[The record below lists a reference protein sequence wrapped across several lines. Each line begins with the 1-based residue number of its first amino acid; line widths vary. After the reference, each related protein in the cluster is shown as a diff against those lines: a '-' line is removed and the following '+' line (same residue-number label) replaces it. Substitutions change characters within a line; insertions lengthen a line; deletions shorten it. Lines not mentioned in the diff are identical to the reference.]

1 MEAIYSAAARNS
13 GEPDLKR
20 RLRVA
25 HVITRLCK
33 GGAQENTFHSVRLA
47 DKRRFDVD
55 LISGP
60 TAGAEG
66 SIEDAVAAAG
76 IGVVR
81 VPGLVREPAPLKDL
95 AALRRLAR
103 LFRDR
108 RYDIVHTH
116 TSKAGFLGRLAARR
130 AGVPAVMHTPHG
142 NVFDG
147 YFNPLATKLFET
159 MERRAARWCD
169 RIVELTPGGVD
180 EHLRRGIGRPGQF
193 CVIFSG
199 IDLEPFGEAV
209 KRRGKTRRTLGV
221 KPDELLVGGVGRLE
235 PVKGFTYFVDAA
247 RRVLEAVPEAR
258 FVLAGQGSLDGP
270 LRAQA
275 GPLGGRFDFLGPRDD
290 VPDLMAAL
298 DVFVLPSLNEG
309 MGRVLLE
316 AGAAGVAR
324 VAARVGGVPDIVR
337 DGDTGLLV
345 PPRDAEAV
353 AQAVVALAREPDRRK
368 ALGEAAREHVVPEF
382 GLDRM
387 VMRIEA
393 LYEDV
398 IREKRIDI

>member
-1 MEAIYSAAARNS
+1 M
-13 GEPDLKR
+13 
-20 RLRVA
+20 A

-33 GGAQENTFHSVRLA
+33 GGAQENTFQSVRLA
-47 DKRRFDVD
+47 DTRRFDAE

-66 SIEDAVAAAG
+66 SIEGAVAAAG
-76 IGVVR
+76 INVLR
-81 VPGLVREPAPLKDL
+81 VPDLVREPAPLKDL
-95 AALRRLAR
+95 GAMRRLTR
-103 LFRDR
+103 LFRER

-130 AGVPAVMHTPHG
+130 AGVPVIVHTPHG

-147 YFNPLATKLFET
+147 YFSPVSTRLFAA

-169 RIVELTPGGVD
+169 RIIELTPGGVD
-180 EHLRRGIGRPGQF
+180 EHLQRNIGRPEQF
-193 CVIFSG
+193 RVIFSG
-199 IDLEPFGEAV
+199 IDLEPFAGARA
-209 KRRGKTRRTLGV
+209 RREETRRALGAG
-221 KPDELLVGGVGRLE
+221 PADLLVGGVGRLE

-258 FVLAGQGSLDGP
+258 FVLAGQGSLDAQ
-270 LRAQA
+270 LREQA
-275 GPLGGRFDFLGPRDD
+275 GPLDGRFQFLGLRND
-290 VPDLMAAL
+290 VPDVMAAL

-337 DGDTGLLV
+337 HGETGLLV

-353 AQAVVALAREPDRRK
+353 AQAVVALAHDPARRK
-368 ALGEAAREHVVPEF
+368 RLGEAARAHVVPEF

-398 IREKRIDI
+398 IREKRIGI